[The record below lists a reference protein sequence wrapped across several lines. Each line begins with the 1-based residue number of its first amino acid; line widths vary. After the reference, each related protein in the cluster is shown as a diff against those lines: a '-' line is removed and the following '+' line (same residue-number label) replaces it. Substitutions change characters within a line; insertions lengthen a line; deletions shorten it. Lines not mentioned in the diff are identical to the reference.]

1 MIYLTDT
8 AARKI
13 QKLFT
18 EKQMDANSAIRFAV
32 KGGGCSGFTL
42 DVSLEPARRY
52 DLARRNDCKFN
63 DKGIRIL
70 VDKKSLLFLDQTK
83 VDYVEEKFGHKFT
96 YENPNAKGWCGCGES
111 FSI

>member
-1 MIYLTDT
+1 MIYLTET
-8 AARKI
+8 AATKI
-13 QKLFT
+13 QSLFE
-18 EKQMDANSAIRFAV
+18 EKNMSADSAIRFGV

-42 DVSLEPARRY
+42 DVKLEPPRKY
-52 DLARRNDCKFN
+52 EMARRNDCKFI
-63 DKGIRIL
+63 DKNIRIL

-83 VDYVEEKFGHKFT
+83 VDYIKEKFGHKFS